1 MRTAFVIAAVTTP
14 MACIGLW
21 SALPGEANSRR
32 TMVPDLPPLPLSKA
46 DANADSDHVLIH
58 VQLKSSLPVR
68 RLAASL
74 DLDPNR
80 LARLNGV
87 DIDADL
93 SKGRWCVVPSEQR
106 SRLLM
111 LTTVDASSIR
121 TTPPKKSSP
130 EVANRASFQR
140 GDSLDSFLQ
149 RHGIKKMELKELNPE
164 LNLAELKVGREVRV
178 SRSSGRSLLAIR
190 PSISGGVSW
199 PAVQQLSDPLS
210 PPRPARKY
218 QWPTQGVFTS
228 GYGWRWGRMHKGIDI
243 ANNTGT
249 SIHASRDGMV
259 THAGWMGAYGY
270 LVEIAHDDGETTR
283 YAHNSRLMVQKGQQ
297 VQQGTRI
304 ALMGSTGRS
313 TGPHLH
319 FEIRRPGGGASNP
332 LAVLPP
338 RQRG

>member
-14 MACIGLW
+14 MACIALW
-21 SALPGEANSRR
+21 SALPGEANSRSA
-32 TMVPDLPPLPLSKA
+32 VIPDLPPLPISQS
-46 DANADSDHVLIH
+46 DASADSEQSVIY
-58 VQLKSSLPVR
+58 VQLKSSLSLR

-74 DLDPNR
+74 DLVPSE
-80 LARLNGV
+80 LARLNGLGV
-87 DIDADL
+87 DADL
-93 SKGRWCVVPSEQR
+93 AKGHWWVVPSQKR
-106 SRLLM
+106 TRLSM

-121 TTPPKKSSP
+121 TTAPNHSSP
-130 EVANRASFQR
+130 SVANRAFFLR

-149 RHGIKKMELKELNPE
+149 RHGIKKMELKELNPD
-164 LNLAELKVGREVRV
+164 LNLAALKVGRELRV
-178 SRSSGRSLLAIR
+178 SRSSDRPLLAIR
-190 PSISGGVSW
+190 PSVSGGVSW
-199 PAVQQLSDPLS
+199 PALEQLSDPRS
-210 PPRPARKY
+210 VSRPGPKY
-218 QWPTQGVFTS
+218 QWPTKGVFTS

-259 THAGWMGAYGY
+259 THAGWMGAYGF
-270 LVEIAHDDGETTR
+270 LVEIAHDDGESTR
-283 YAHNSRLMVQKGQQ
+283 YAHNSRLMVQKGQR
-297 VQQGTRI
+297 VLQGTRI

-338 RQRG
+338 RKS